1 MTGSRF
7 ALDVEGVP
15 RPARAQALLDA
26 LRSRVVIADGAMGTM
41 LQRYEPT
48 LDDYQQLEGCN
59 EILGVSRPD
68 MIAAIHD
75 DYLAVGIDAIET
87 NTFGANWSNLSDY
100 DIDDRIHELAQ
111 VNTRIA
117 RERVEAAEARDGRMR
132 WVLGSMGP
140 GTKLPSLGHTTYD
153 HLKQTFALQAE
164 GLIDGGAD
172 AFLVETS
179 QDLLQTK
186 AAINGCRQ
194 AIVGRG
200 IRLPIFVEVTVETT
214 GTMLMGS
221 EIGAALTALEPLGV
235 DAIGLNCAT
244 GPAEMSEHLRHLS
257 KHAAVPI
264 ACMPNAGLP
273 VLAADGARYPLSPAE
288 LATAHEQF
296 VREFGLSLVG
306 GCCGTTPEHLAAV
319 VERLAPFREAAGL
332 DTPALRAG
340 TRPAEAEDA
349 SPAAVVRPAEDA
361 SPAVDGRSEGD
372 VSPAMAARPP
382 GDAPPLIECAA
393 EGGVYRDPPRSP
405 QEFEPGVSSLY
416 QHVPFRQDAAYLAIG
431 ERTNANGSKAF
442 REAMLEGRW
451 DDCVEIARAQTR
463 VGAHLLDVC
472 VDYVGRD
479 GVADVREV
487 VSRFASASTLP
498 LVIDSTEPAVIQAGL
513 ELVGGRPVVN
523 SVNYEDGDGP
533 ASRFGRIM
541 PLVKE
546 HGTAVVALTI
556 DEQGQARTAEDK
568 LRIASRL
575 VDELVGEWGM
585 RVEDIIVDCLTF
597 PIATGQEETRRDGI
611 ETIEAIRGLVV
622 KYPGINTTLG
632 VSNVSFG
639 LNPAAR
645 SVLNSVFINE
655 AREAGLTSAIVDA
668 AKIVPLASIP
678 DDQRKVALDLVWDRR
693 EHDADGNVTY
703 DPLAVMLDLFAG
715 VDTAALRDQRA
726 AELAALPVG
735 ERLQRRIID
744 GELKGLE
751 ADLDL
756 ARAEGMAPLDIIND
770 QLLEGMKV
778 VGERFGSGQ
787 MQLPFVLQSAEVMK
801 TAVALLEPHME
812 RTESAGKG
820 RIVLATVRGDVH
832 DIGKNLVDIILTNNG
847 YEVVN
852 LGIKQPIADIIAA
865 AEEHDADVIG
875 MSGLLVKSTVV
886 MKENLEELQARGL
899 ARKWPVLLGGAALT
913 RAYVE
918 DDLAGLFDG
927 EVRYAKDAFE
937 GLALMEPLVRVA
949 RGEPA
954 DAVGLPP
961 LKKRIHAAGSRL
973 TLTEPEAMPARSDV
987 ASDNPVPAPPFWGT
1001 RIVRGIALA
1010 DYAAYLDERATFM
1023 GQWGLKP
1030 GRGDDGLSYEQLVE
1044 TEGRPR
1050 LRYWLDRI
1058 LAEGMLDAS
1067 VAYGYFPVVSEGDDL
1082 IVLHHGDDPSGVLG
1096 VPGLLAPDGGS
1107 LADRVPSRSDGVPLA
1122 DRVPS
1127 RSDGGSLADR
1137 VPSRSDGVSR
1147 SIGTERL
1154 RFTFPRQRRDRHL
1167 CLSDFVRS
1175 RESGRI
1181 DVLPVQLVTAG
1192 ARIDEVTAK
1201 LFAGDKYRDYYELN
1215 GLVMQLTEA
1224 LAELWHARIRS
1235 ELGFAGEDPADT
1247 AGLFKLEYRGAR
1259 FSLGYPACP
1268 DMEDRRKVVELLRPE
1283 RMGVELSEELQLHP
1297 EQSTDAFVFHH
1308 PEAKYFS
1315 V

>member
-1 MTGSRF
+1 MTASIAAARF
-7 ALDVEGVP
+7 ALDIDGVP
-15 RPARAQALLDA
+15 RTARAQALLDA
-26 LRSRVVIADGAMGTM
+26 LSQRVVIADGAMGTM
-41 LQRYEPT
+41 LQRHDLQIDT
-48 LDDYQQLEGCN
+48 DFQGLDGCN
-59 EILGVSRPD
+59 EIVNVTRPD
-68 MIAAIHD
+68 VVGAIHD
-75 DYLAVGIDAIET
+75 AYFAVGVDAVET

-100 DIDDRIHELAQ
+100 GIDDRITELAAAGA
-111 VNTRIA
+111 RIA
-117 RERVEAAEARDGRMR
+117 RERAEAAEAADGRMR

-140 GTKLPSLGHTTYD
+140 GTKLPSLGHTTYA
-153 HLKQTFALQAE
+153 HLKETFALQAE

-186 AAINGCRQ
+186 AAINGCKQ
-194 AIVGRG
+194 AIVARG

-257 KHAAVPI
+257 KHSSVTI

-273 VLAADGARYPLSPAE
+273 VLTADGAHYPLTPTE

-296 VREFGLSLVG
+296 VREFGIGLIG

-319 VERLAPFREAAGL
+319 VERVGRLSV
-332 DTPALRAG
+332 G
-340 TRPAEAEDA
+340 TRTPDRET
-349 SPAAVVRPAEDA
+349 
-361 SPAVDGRSEGD
+361 
-372 VSPAMAARPP
+372 PP
-382 GDAPPLIECAA
+382 GHRDTESAPVSRRENGVSLASAIET
-393 EGGVYRDPPRSP
+393 
-405 QEFEPGVSSLY
+405 EPGVASLY
-416 QHVPFRQDAAYLAIG
+416 QHVPFRQDASYLAIG

-451 DDCVEIARAQTR
+451 DDCVEIARGQIR

-479 GVADVREV
+479 GVADIREV

-513 ELVGGRPVVN
+513 ELIGGRPVVN

-546 HGTAVVALTI
+546 HGTAVIALTI

-575 VDELVGEWGM
+575 VDELVGAWGM

-597 PIATGQEETRRDGI
+597 PIATGQEETRRDAI
-611 ETIEAIRGLVV
+611 ETIEAIRSLVA

-645 SVLNSVFINE
+645 SVLNSVFLHE
-655 AREAGLTSAIVDA
+655 ATQAGLTSGIIDA
-668 AKIVPLASIP
+668 AKIVPLASLP
-678 DDQRKVALDLVWDRR
+678 DEQRKVALDLVWDRR
-693 EHDADGNVTY
+693 EWDADGTLTY
-703 DPLAVMLDLFAG
+703 DPLATMLDLFAG

-735 ERLQRRIID
+735 ERLERRIID

-756 ARAEGMAPLDIIND
+756 ARAGGPDAAPLTPLQIIND
-770 QLLEGMKV
+770 HLLEGMKV

-812 RTESAGKG
+812 KTDEAGKG
-820 RIVLATVRGDVH
+820 TIVLATVRGDVH

-847 YEVVN
+847 YTVIN

-865 AEEHDADVIG
+865 AEEHNADVIG

-886 MKENLEELQARGL
+886 MKENLQELSARGL
-899 ARKWPVLLGGAALT
+899 GTRWPVILGGAALT

-918 DDLAGLFDG
+918 QDLAELFDG

-937 GLALMEPLVRVA
+937 GLALMEPLVRIA
-949 RGEPA
+949 RGEAP

-1010 DYAAYLDERATFM
+1010 DYAAFLDERATFM

-1030 GRGDDGLSYEQLVE
+1030 GRGEGGLSYEQLVE

-1058 LAEGMLDAS
+1058 LAERMLDAS
-1067 VAYGYFPVVSEGDDL
+1067 VAYGYFPVVSEGDD
-1082 IVLHHGDDPSGVLG
+1082 IVVLHHGDDPTGVLG

-1107 LADRVPSRSDGVPLA
+1107 GGPLGA
-1122 DRVPS
+1122 
-1127 RSDGGSLADR
+1127 
-1137 VPSRSDGVSR
+1137 
-1147 SIGTERL
+1147 ERL
-1154 RFTFPRQRRDRHL
+1154 RFPFPRQRRDRHL
-1167 CLSDFVRS
+1167 NLADFVRS
-1175 RESGRI
+1175 RASGQV

-1192 ARIDEVTAK
+1192 AAIDAVTAK
-1201 LFAGDKYRDYYELN
+1201 MFAEDRYRDYYELN

-1224 LAELWHARIRS
+1224 LAEFWHARIRA
-1235 ELGFAGEDPADT
+1235 ELGFAAEDPADT
-1247 AGLFKLEYRGAR
+1247 AGLFTLDYRGAR

-1308 PEAKYFS
+1308 PEATYFS

>member
-1 MTGSRF
+1 MPATTSEPRF
-7 ALDVEGVP
+7 ALDIDGVP
-15 RPARAQALLDA
+15 RTERAQALLDA
-26 LRSRVVIADGAMGTM
+26 LAARVVIADGAMGTM
-41 LQRYEPT
+41 LQRHDLQIDT
-48 LDDYQQLEGCN
+48 DFAGLEGCN
-59 EILGVSRPD
+59 EILNVTRPD
-68 MIAAIHD
+68 VVAAIHD
-75 DYLAVGIDAIET
+75 AYYAVGVDAVET

-100 DIDDRIHELAQ
+100 GIDDRIHELAEAGA
-111 VNTRIA
+111 RIA
-117 RERVEAAEARDGRMR
+117 RERAEAAEAVDGRMR

-140 GTKLPSLGHTTYD
+140 GTKLPSLGHTTYA
-153 HLKQTFALQAE
+153 HLKETFALQAE

-186 AAINGCRQ
+186 AAINGCKQ
-194 AIVGRG
+194 AIVARG

-257 KHAAVPI
+257 KHSTVTI

-273 VLAADGARYPLSPAE
+273 VLGADGAHYPLTPVE

-296 VREFGLSLVG
+296 VREFGIGLIG

-319 VERLAPFREAAGL
+319 VDRLRP
-332 DTPALRAG
+332 LRAEG
-340 TRPAEAEDA
+340 ERRP
-349 SPAAVVRPAEDA
+349 V
-361 SPAVDGRSEGD
+361 
-372 VSPAMAARPP
+372 
-382 GDAPPLIECAA
+382 I
-393 EGGVYRDPPRSP
+393 
-405 QEFEPGVSSLY
+405 EPGVASLY
-416 QHVPFRQDAAYLAIG
+416 QHVPFQQDASYLAIG

-451 DDCVEIARAQTR
+451 DDCVEIARNQIR

-479 GVADVREV
+479 GVDDIREV

-498 LVIDSTEPAVIQAGL
+498 LVIDSTEPAVIAAGL
-513 ELVGGRPVVN
+513 ELIGGRPVVN
-523 SVNYEDGDGP
+523 SVNYEDGDSP

-546 HGTAVVALTI
+546 HGAAVIALTI

-575 VDELVGEWGM
+575 VDELVDAWGM
-585 RVEDIIVDCLTF
+585 RVSDIVVDCLTF
-597 PIATGQEETRRDGI
+597 PIATGQEETRRDAI
-611 ETIEAIRGLVV
+611 ETIEAIRALTA

-645 SVLNSVFINE
+645 SVLNSVFLH
-655 AREAGLTSAIVDA
+655 AATEAGLTSGIIDA
-668 AKIVPLASIP
+668 AKIVPLASL
-678 DDQRKVALDLVWDRR
+678 DEAQRKVALDLVWDRR
-693 EHDADGNVTY
+693 EYDAEGNLTY
-703 DPLAVMLDLFAG
+703 DPLATMLDLFAG

-735 ERLQRRIID
+735 ERLERRIID

-751 ADLDL
+751 VDLDL
-756 ARAEGMAPLDIIND
+756 ARAGGASALQIIND
-770 QLLEGMKV
+770 HLLEGMKV

-812 RTESAGKG
+812 KTDEAGKG
-820 RIVLATVRGDVH
+820 TIVLATVRGDVH

-847 YEVVN
+847 YTVIN

-865 AEEHDADVIG
+865 AEEHRADVIG

-886 MKENLEELQARGL
+886 MKENLQELQARGL
-899 ARKWPVLLGGAALT
+899 GTRWPVILGGAALT

-918 DDLAGLFDG
+918 QDLAELFDG

-949 RGEPA
+949 RGEA
-954 DAVGLPP
+954 ASEVGLPA
-961 LKKRIHAAGSRL
+961 LKKRIHSAGSKL
-973 TLTEPEAMPARSDV
+973 TLTEPEAMPGRSDV
-987 ASDNPVPAPPFWGT
+987 TSDNPVPAPPFWGT
-1001 RIVRGIALA
+1001 RIVRGVALA
-1010 DYAAYLDERATFM
+1010 DYAAFLDERATFM

-1030 GRGDDGLSYEQLVE
+1030 GRGEDGLSYEQLVQ

-1067 VAYGYFPVVSEGDDL
+1067 VAYGYFPVVSEGDD
-1082 IVLHHGDDPSGVLG
+1082 IVVLHHGDDPTGLLG

-1107 LADRVPSRSDGVPLA
+1107 GGPVGAD
-1122 DRVPS
+1122 
-1127 RSDGGSLADR
+1127 
-1137 VPSRSDGVSR
+1137 
-1147 SIGTERL
+1147 RL
-1154 RFTFPRQRRDRHL
+1154 RFHFPRQRRDRHL
-1167 CLSDFVRS
+1167 NLADFVRS
-1175 RESGRI
+1175 RSSGTV

-1192 ARIDEVTAK
+1192 SAIDAVTAE
-1201 LFAGDKYRDYYELN
+1201 LFAENRYRDYYELN

-1224 LAELWHARIRS
+1224 LAEFWHARIRS
-1235 ELGFAGEDPADT
+1235 ELGFAAEDPTDA

-1283 RMGVELSEELQLHP
+1283 RMGVELSDELQLHP

>member
-1 MTGSRF
+1 MTAPVTSPRF
-7 ALDVEGVP
+7 ALDIDGVP
-15 RPARAQALLDA
+15 RTERAQALLDA
-26 LRSRVVIADGAMGTM
+26 LASRVVIADGAMGTM
-41 LQRYEPT
+41 LQRHDLQIET
-48 LDDYQQLEGCN
+48 DFAGLEGCN
-59 EILGVSRPD
+59 EILNVTRPD
-68 MIAAIHD
+68 VVAAIHD
-75 DYLAVGIDAIET
+75 AYFAVGVDAVET

-100 DIDDRIHELAQ
+100 GIDDRIHELAESGA
-111 VNTRIA
+111 RIA
-117 RERVEAAEARDGRMR
+117 RERAEAAEAADGRMR

-140 GTKLPSLGHTTYD
+140 GTKLPSLGHTTYA
-153 HLKQTFALQAE
+153 HLKETFALQAE

-186 AAINGCRQ
+186 AAINGCKQ
-194 AIVGRG
+194 AIVARG

-257 KHAAVPI
+257 KHSSVTI

-273 VLAADGARYPLSPAE
+273 VLGADGAHYPLTPAE

-296 VREFGLSLVG
+296 VREFGLGLIG

-319 VERLAPFREAAGL
+319 VERLGAY
-332 DTPALRAG
+332 
-340 TRPAEAEDA
+340 
-349 SPAAVVRPAEDA
+349 
-361 SPAVDGRSEGD
+361 RSLSEERSDETKRGDDSGSAHD
-372 VSPAMAARPP
+372 VSSRFAR
-382 GDAPPLIECAA
+382 GATD
-393 EGGVYRDPPRSP
+393 
-405 QEFEPGVSSLY
+405 EPGVASLY
-416 QHVPFRQDAAYLAIG
+416 QHVPFRQDASYLAIG

-451 DDCVEIARAQTR
+451 DDCVEIARNQIR

-479 GVADVREV
+479 GVADIREV

-513 ELVGGRPVVN
+513 ELIGGRPVVN

-546 HGTAVVALTI
+546 HGTAVIALTI
-556 DEQGQARTAEDK
+556 DEQGQARTTAHK
-568 LRIASRL
+568 VRIASRL
-575 VDELVGEWGM
+575 VDELVDEWGL

-611 ETIEAIRGLVV
+611 ETIEAIRALTA

-645 SVLNSVFINE
+645 SVLNSVFLHE
-655 AREAGLTSAIVDA
+655 ATQAGLTSGIIDA
-668 AKIVPLASIP
+668 AKIVPLASL
-678 DDQRKVALDLVWDRR
+678 DEAQRKVALDLVWDRR
-693 EHDADGNVTY
+693 EWDAEGNLTY
-703 DPLAVMLDLFAG
+703 DPLATMLDLFAG

-735 ERLQRRIID
+735 ERLERRIID

-756 ARAEGMAPLDIIND
+756 ARAGGTSPLAIIND
-770 QLLEGMKV
+770 HLLEGMKV

-812 RTESAGKG
+812 RTDEAGKG
-820 RIVLATVRGDVH
+820 TIVLATVRGDVH

-847 YEVVN
+847 YTVIN

-865 AEEHDADVIG
+865 AEEHGADVIG

-886 MKENLEELQARGL
+886 MKENLQELQARGL
-899 ARKWPVLLGGAALT
+899 AGRWPVILGGAALT

-918 DDLAGLFDG
+918 QDLAELFDG

-937 GLALMEPLVRVA
+937 GLALMEPLVRIA
-949 RGEPA
+949 RGEA
-954 DAVGLPP
+954 RNAVGLPP

-1010 DYAAYLDERATFM
+1010 DYAAFLDERATFM

-1030 GRGDDGLSYEQLVE
+1030 GRGEDGLSYEQLVE

-1067 VAYGYFPVVSEGDDL
+1067 VAYGYFPVVSEGDD
-1082 IVLHHGDDPSGVLG
+1082 IVVLHHGDDPTGVLG

-1107 LADRVPSRSDGVPLA
+1107 GGAIGAD
-1122 DRVPS
+1122 
-1127 RSDGGSLADR
+1127 
-1137 VPSRSDGVSR
+1137 
-1147 SIGTERL
+1147 RL
-1154 RFTFPRQRRDRHL
+1154 RFHFPRQRRDRHL
-1167 CLSDFVRS
+1167 NLADFVRS
-1175 RESGRI
+1175 RDSGQV
-1181 DVLPVQLVTAG
+1181 DVMPVQLVTAG
-1192 ARIDEVTAK
+1192 AAIDAVTAT
-1201 LFAGDKYRDYYELN
+1201 LFAENRYRDYYELN

-1224 LAELWHARIRS
+1224 LAEFWHARIRS
-1235 ELGFAGEDPADT
+1235 ELGFAGEDPSDT

-1268 DMEDRRKVVELLRPE
+1268 DMEDRHKVVELLRPE
-1283 RMGVELSEELQLHP
+1283 RMGVELSDELQLHP